1 MSLELE
7 TKVRKDFAITK
18 RASTIVF
25 SLLKALRHCAMMPD
39 NVTTTACNER
49 LGFQQGEGLRKG
61 SLLAVVVT
69 LSGVTRDYHTSHL
82 TCQGSAETRSAVAR
96 PGCDITAGSH
106 STLLQMNNS
115 NTALSLCPELDTF
128 YLRAIVRF
136 HYILCVKNC

>member
-1 MSLELE
+1 MSGL
-7 TKVRKDFAITK
+7 VRFIKLPMSYDLCISIPISLTMF
-18 RASTIVF
+18 RCPLSIVQ
-25 SLLKALRHCAMMPD
+25 
-39 NVTTTACNER
+39 
-49 LGFQQGEGLRKG
+49 GGEGLRKG
-61 SLLAVVVT
+61 SLQAVVVT
-69 LSGVTRDYHTSHL
+69 LSAVTRDYRTSHL

-106 STLLQMNNS
+106 HPRLPTLLQMNNS